1 MEYNYLIALF
11 VNLIASFA
19 IAFFIGSK
27 RRIGFWYSFIFCTT
41 FSPIVGF
48 FITIFSPSLKSRDAY
63 KNLEGKY
70 FTWAIVSFAFAG
82 MAAIIAIYTGYLYFE
97 SPDFYTTDNI
107 WLYTFLS
114 IGLFALGLYL
124 KNPPEHLM
132 PINVELQS
140 EREIMLI
147 PKKEKIII
155 PKNQFKIGI
164 NWRFKLPYK
173 LIGIIVFVLLFIG
186 WLLKPG
192 FGRFKEFADDIHGKK
207 QKISCRKTGEY
218 FIYAFYEK
226 VVYNEYGT
234 FTEIVSK
241 EKYVGYL
248 LNFHKIR

>member
-1 MEYNYLIALF
+1 MENSPLIALS
-11 VNLIASFA
+11 VNLIVSFL
-19 IAFFIGSK
+19 IAFLIGSK
-27 RRIGFWYSFIFCTT
+27 RRIGVWYSLIFCITL
-41 FSPIVGF
+41 SPIAGF
-48 FITIFSPSLKSRDAY
+48 IITIFSPSLKSKDAY
-63 KNLEGKY
+63 KNLKGKY
-70 FTWAIVSFAFAG
+70 FTWSIVSFAFAG
-82 MAAIIAIYTGYLYFE
+82 MSAIIAIYTGYLHFE
-97 SPDFYTTDNI
+97 SPDFYTIDNMY
-107 WLYTFLS
+107 LYTFLS

-124 KNPPEHLM
+124 KNPPERLM
-132 PINVELQS
+132 PIDVELQP
-140 EREIMLI
+140 ERSIILV

-155 PKNQFKIGI
+155 PKNQFKIDI

-173 LIGIIVFVLLFIG
+173 LIGIIVFVLLFLRG
-186 WLLKPG
+186 LLKPG
-192 FGRFKEFADDIHGKK
+192 FGRFKEFADNIHGKK